1 MTKTLVFSLYIGD
14 YTTQI
19 VGVGDYHKLIP
30 GSLLK
35 QPVEWKVGFFFS
47 DSFGCL
53 LVINVR
59 KVATCTIHG
68 FDKIEYALFCPLS
81 LIREVEISLKRL

>member
-1 MTKTLVFSLYIGD
+1 MESWI
-14 YTTQI
+14 
-19 VGVGDYHKLIP
+19 
-30 GSLLK
+30 
-35 QPVEWKVGFFFS
+35 FFFS

-81 LIREVEISLKRL
+81 LIREVEISLMRL